1 MTRTATSPATANPSL
16 SMIRQAMALHQQGQL
31 GEAEQL
37 YTRILQVQ
45 HDHFNALHLLGVLM
59 HQRGRSEEALNLI
72 AKALATNV
80 RSADAYANQGR
91 VLAAL
96 GRHNAALASYDLA
109 IALKPDHLEA
119 LFHRSNALGELKRFE
134 EALASYDRVL
144 ALLPNYADA
153 LNNRGVIL
161 HGSKRY
167 EEALA
172 SYDRALVLLPDNAN
186 VLNNRGN
193 TLGELKRFE
202 EALASYDH
210 ALSVRPDYAEAL
222 YNRGKALKEL
232 KRFDD
237 ALGSY
242 NRALALRSDYAEA
255 LQNRGNTLHELKR
268 FDEALA
274 SYDRALALQ
283 SDNAE
288 ALNNRGNALRELERF
303 DEALVS
309 YDRALASWPDYAE
322 ARSNRG
328 IVLHELKRFDEALA
342 SYDRVLSVRPDYA
355 EAVYNRGITLHEL
368 KRFDEALASY
378 DHALSMRPDLV
389 EALNNRGVTLKELK
403 RFGEALASYDHL
415 LSMRPNHAETFSNR
429 GVTLH
434 ELKRFDEALASYDRA
449 LAVRPDYADALY
461 NRGNALHQLKRFDEA
476 LASYDHALALR
487 PDNAD
492 ALSNRGVTLHELKR
506 FDEALASYDRA
517 LAVKADH
524 EHAFSGAAWCV
535 TNLCDW
541 DRRTPFTAE
550 INAHVSGKKSII
562 SPFVLFGYSGDP
574 ALQLQCAK
582 NFIVNRVPLPPR
594 PLWTG
599 QTWRHDKLRIAYL
612 SADFRAHATAFLMT
626 ELFEKHDRSRFEI
639 IGVSFGVD
647 DASDVRKRLV
657 AAFDEFHDVSRK
669 SDEEVAKLLQDL
681 QVDIAID
688 LKGHTQDSRFE
699 IFEYRPAPIQV
710 SYLGYPG
717 TIGTQAIDYIIAD
730 KVVAPFE
737 HQQFYTERIVHLPEC
752 YQVND
757 TKRKIAERTPTRQE
771 AGLPEHEFV
780 FCSFNNNWKIEP
792 TIFDI
797 WMRLLHQVE
806 GSALWLLRGNDGA
819 EQNLRKEAQRRGIDP
834 SRLVFAG
841 RLPPD
846 EHLARHNLADLFLDT
861 LPCNAHTTASDAL
874 WMGLPLLTCQGKA
887 FAGRVAASLLHAVGV
902 PELIASNL
910 EEYQTLALKFAR
922 DPALLAKIK
931 TKLAQNRNTYPLFN
945 TDRFARHIEA
955 AFTTMWETW
964 QHGEAPKS
972 FSIEPID

>member
-210 ALSVRPDYAEAL
+210 ALSVRPDYVEAL

-449 LAVRPDYADALY
+449 LV
-461 NRGNALHQLKRFDEA
+461 
-476 LASYDHALALR
+476 
-487 PDNAD
+487 
-492 ALSNRGVTLHELKR
+492 
-506 FDEALASYDRA
+506 
-517 LAVKADH
+517 VKADH

-669 SDEEVAKLLQDL
+669 SDEEVAKLLQDI

-771 AGLPEHEFV
+771 AGLPEHGFV

>member
-449 LAVRPDYADALY
+449 LAV
-461 NRGNALHQLKRFDEA
+461 
-476 LASYDHALALR
+476 
-487 PDNAD
+487 
-492 ALSNRGVTLHELKR
+492 
-506 FDEALASYDRA
+506 
-517 LAVKADH
+517 KADH

-669 SDEEVAKLLQDL
+669 SDEEVAKLLQDI